1 MPSFRFKR
9 ALVALC
15 TAAVALSLSLEA
27 QASAEGSFAGAVV
40 VDGPSSGVSLLGDVE
55 MAFDSSAVVSYLRS
69 DEGAD
74 HAFIS
79 MLASGAP
86 QTPVRVDP
94 GQPAVIGKPVVGI
107 SNGGR
112 MTVVYANS
120 AGLWARVQIAPGQP
134 FSAPQQLGGPGAN
147 SPSVDMAPITGVA
160 YVAWAENGSVRAA
173 YLPRQVASYT
183 VYAGAANINA
193 ANSAGSTAELAP
205 KVSTS
210 ADGTGVVAFG
220 EIDGAT
226 TRIGVRRLVRGAFSS
241 VVMSAAAESL
251 DGRAGGS
258 ADRPAIAM
266 QADSSFAW
274 VVFSQ
279 SFADG
284 ARRAVVRR
292 VRAST
297 LEAPQALAGGSAI
310 AANAG
315 PTIGANDRG
324 SGIINVQGAD
334 GTIWASIIR
343 RSAVTGATA
352 LGSSS
357 AQDATAASTFAV
369 DQLGVSA
376 WLQAPGQEIVARNI
390 AEDDALPAPP
400 AFGAATTISAPAFGA
415 VEAAGGLD
423 LATDRYGDS
432 VIAFTQGPLGART
445 VVVASF
451 SLPLKPV
458 RLIGL
463 SGWRN
468 TLQPTLSW
476 WASSQGWPA
485 QGYRV
490 FIDEL
495 LAGSSPT
502 TSFTPVSALGEGTH
516 KLRVESFDR
525 AGQTVS
531 SALGGLKIDTT
542 IPLLAVKLRGSGS
555 AVALSGTAIDAKPPK
570 GSGLASVKV
579 NFGDGSPSIVSKS
592 PAFKLS
598 HSFLR
603 GGNLTVTVTATDGA
617 GNKAVFSGKVKAKV
631 KAA

>member
-1 MPSFRFKR
+1 VQSFRSKR
-9 ALVALC
+9 GFAALC
-15 TAAVALSLSLEA
+15 VAVGALSLPLAA
-27 QASAEGSFAGAVV
+27 QASADGSFAGAVV
-40 VDGPSSGVSLLGDVE
+40 VDGPSTGVSALGDVE
-55 MAFDSSAVVSYLRS
+55 MAFDSSGVVAYVRS

-79 MLASGAP
+79 MLASGSP

-107 SNGGR
+107 ASGGR

-120 AGLWARVQIAPGQP
+120 AGLWARVQISPGQP

-173 YLPRQVASYT
+173 YLPRRVTTYT
-183 VYAGAANINA
+183 VYAGTANINP
-193 ANSAGSTAELAP
+193 ANSAGSSAELAP

-220 EIDGAT
+220 EADGAT

-251 DGRAGGS
+251 DGQAGGS

-297 LEAPQALAGGSAI
+297 LEAPQALAGGAAI
-310 AANAG
+310 GANAG

-343 RSAVTGATA
+343 RGAVTAATP
-352 LGSSS
+352 LGSSP
-357 AQDATAASTFAV
+357 AQDAIPAGAFAV
-369 DQLGVSA
+369 DQHGVSA

-390 AEDDALPAPP
+390 AEDDVLPAPP
-400 AFGAATTISAPAFGA
+400 PFGATTALSAPTLGA
-415 VEAAGGLD
+415 AEAGGGLD

-445 VVVASF
+445 VAVASF

-468 TLQPTLSW
+468 TLLPPLSW

-485 QGYRV
+485 QGYRIY
-490 FIDEL
+490 IDDL
-495 LAGSSPT
+495 LTGSSTT
-502 TSFTPVSALGEGTH
+502 TSFTPVSPLGEGTH

-531 SALGGLKIDTT
+531 SAPGNLKVDTT
-542 IPLLAVKLRGSGS
+542 IPLLTVKLRGSGS
-555 AVALSGTAIDAKPPK
+555 AVTLSGTASDAKPPQ

-579 NFGDGSPSIVSKS
+579 NFGDGSPAVVGKS
-592 PAFKLS
+592 PAFKLR
-598 HSFLR
+598 HRFLR
-603 GGNLTVTVTATDGA
+603 SGSLTVTVTATDGA
-617 GNKAVFSGKVKAKV
+617 GNKAVFSGKVKAKRG
-631 KAA
+631 

>member
-1 MPSFRFKR
+1 MPFIRSKGAI
-9 ALVALC
+9 ALLCALTC
-15 TAAVALSLSLEA
+15 AASLSA
-27 QASAEGSFAGAVV
+27 ATGASAEGSFAGALT
-40 VDGPSSGVSLLGDVE
+40 VDGPSTGVTLLGDVE
-55 MAFDSSAVVSYLRS
+55 MAFDSSGVVAYVRS

-86 QTPVRVDP
+86 QSPVRVDP
-94 GQPAVIGKPVVGI
+94 GQSPVIGKPVVGI

-112 MTVVYANS
+112 MTVVYANT
-120 AGLWARVQIAPGQP
+120 AGLWARVQITPGQP

-147 SPSVDMAPITGVA
+147 SPSLDMAPITGVA

-173 YLPRQVASYT
+173 YLPRRVTNYT
-183 VYAGAANINA
+183 VYTGVANINP
-193 ANSAGSTAELAP
+193 ANSAASSPGLAP

-210 ADGTGVVAFG
+210 ADGTAIVAFG
-220 EIDGAT
+220 EVDGGT
-226 TRIGVRRLVRGAFSS
+226 TRIGVRRLVRSAFSA
-241 VVMSAAAESL
+241 VVMSAAAETL
-251 DGRAGGS
+251 DGQAGGA
-258 ADRPAIAM
+258 ADRPAIAL

-284 ARRAVVRR
+284 VRRAVVRR

-297 LEAPQALAGGSAI
+297 LEAPKALADGAAI
-310 AANAG
+310 GASAG

-352 LGSSS
+352 LGSSA
-357 AQDATAASTFAV
+357 AQDAVPASSFAV
-369 DQLGVSA
+369 DQFGVSA
-376 WLQAPGQEIVARNI
+376 WAQAPGQEIIARNV

-400 AFGAATTISAPAFGA
+400 PFGAAALLSVPALGA
-415 VEAAGGLD
+415 VDAGGGLE

-432 VIAFTQGPLGART
+432 VIAFTQGPVGARSIQ
-445 VVVASF
+445 VASF

-463 SGWRN
+463 AGWKRS
-468 TLQPTLSW
+468 LVPALSW
-476 WASSQGWPA
+476 WASAQGWPA

-490 FIDEL
+490 YIDNL
-495 LAGSSPT
+495 LAGSAT
-502 TSFTPVSALGEGTH
+502 TTAFTPVSALGEGTH
-516 KLRVESFDR
+516 TVRVESFDR

-531 SALGGLKIDTT
+531 SSVGSLKIDTKA
-542 IPLLAVKLRGSGS
+542 PVLAVKLRRSG
-555 AVALSGTAIDAKPPK
+555 ANVTVSGTATEPKPPK
-570 GSGLASVKV
+570 GAGLASVKV
-579 NFGDGSPSIVSKS
+579 NFGDGSPSVTVRSS
-592 PAFKLS
+592 FFKLKHRS
-598 HSFLR
+598 LR
-603 GGNLTVTVTATDGA
+603 SGRMKVTVTATDAA
-617 GNKAVFSGKVKAKV
+617 GNRSIFGGKVNV
-631 KAA
+631 NAAN